1 MWSVVAALVPAGVWS
16 VYVFG
21 FAALYVIALCVGS
34 AMLTELLVQRM
45 RGRAQTLSDGS
56 AVVTGLLLAYVLPSH
71 SVVIGAS
78 GQAELTLLK
87 WQVPVLGAVVAIAI
101 AKHCFGGLGHNI
113 WNPAL
118 IGRAFVQLAFAGHV
132 SLAKWPWPAATDAI
146 THATALSKTATA
158 AAYPVKNLFFGH
170 IPGSLGEVSSFLL
183 LIGAAY
189 LILRRYVNWRL
200 PLGYVV
206 TLVALT
212 TLFAWSP
219 AEGMV
224 PWMADFARSFQALRS
239 GHGGTF
245 LPDWIAFAAR
255 QVFAGGVILG
265 AFFMATDMVTSPLS
279 SRGQLIFGIG
289 CGVLTALIRFYSGYP
304 EGVCYAILLMN
315 TVRPYVDRYTR
326 PRVLGET
333 KQ

>member
-1 MWSVVAALVPAGVWS
+1 M
-16 VYVFG
+16 
-21 FAALYVIALCVGS
+21 
-34 AMLTELLVQRM
+34 
-45 RGRAQTLSDGS
+45 
-56 AVVTGLLLAYVLPSH
+56 
-71 SVVIGAS
+71 
-78 GQAELTLLK
+78 
-87 WQVPVLGAVVAIAI
+87 
-101 AKHCFGGLGHNI
+101 
-113 WNPAL
+113 
-118 IGRAFVQLAFAGHV
+118 
-132 SLAKWPWPAATDAI
+132 
-146 THATALSKTATA
+146 
-158 AAYPVKNLFFGH
+158 
-170 IPGSLGEVSSFLL
+170 GEVSSSLL

-219 AEGMV
+219 GE
-224 PWMADFARSFQALRS
+224 
-239 GHGGTF
+239 
-245 LPDWIAFAAR
+245 
-255 QVFAGGVILG
+255 
-265 AFFMATDMVTSPLS
+265 DMVTSPLS

-289 CGVLTALIRFYSGYP
+289 CGLLTALIRFYSGYP